1 MIKDI
6 PFKKVEDIAV
16 AVAPR
21 ADEQGEV
28 WVVYLVNMK
37 DRAINGVLVNSKGY
51 GTLDGRQVKT
61 SSLRQFFEKIE
72 GHAYVTLEIL
82 PEQLIGIANQFWVS
96 FWLDG
101 FLYDKQFVFVT
112 ESIIKDN
119 LTDIPVLNKK
129 GVMIR

>member
-6 PFKKVEDIAV
+6 PFKKMEDVAV

-21 ADEQGEV
+21 EDDKGEV
-28 WVVYLVNMK
+28 WVAYLVNMK
-37 DRAINGVLVNSKGY
+37 DRAISGVLVNSKGY
-51 GTLDGRQVKT
+51 GTLDGKQVKT
-61 SSLRQFFEKIE
+61 SSLRHFFEKIE
-72 GHAYVTLEIL
+72 GNDFVTLEIL
-82 PEQLIGIANQFWVS
+82 PEHLTGIANQFWVS

-112 ESIIKDN
+112 ESIIKNN

>member
-6 PFKKVEDIAV
+6 PFKKMEDVAV

-21 ADEQGEV
+21 EDEKGEV

-37 DRAINGVLVNSKGY
+37 DSAITGVLVNSKGY
-51 GTLDGRQVKT
+51 GTVDGRQVKT
-61 SSLRQFFEKIE
+61 SSLRHFFDKID
-72 GHAYVTLEIL
+72 GRDFVTIEIL
-82 PEQLIGIANQFWVS
+82 PKQLTSIANQFWVS

-112 ESIIKDN
+112 ESIIRDN
-119 LTDIPVLNKK
+119 LINIPVLNKK
-129 GVMIR
+129 GVMIK

>member
-6 PFKKVEDIAV
+6 PFKKVEDVAV

-21 ADEQGEV
+21 MDEKGEA

-37 DRAINGVLVNSKGY
+37 NRAINGVLVNSKGY
-51 GTLDGRQVKT
+51 GMLDGKQVKT
-61 SSLRQFFEKIE
+61 SSLRQFFDKID
-72 GHAYVTLEIL
+72 GRDYVTIEIL
-82 PEQLIGIANQFWVS
+82 PEQLTGIANQFWVS

-129 GVMIR
+129 GVMIK

>member
-6 PFKKVEDIAV
+6 PFRKVQDVAV

-21 ADEQGEV
+21 IDEIGEV

-37 DRAINGVLVNSKGY
+37 DRAISGVLVNSKGY
-51 GTLDGRQVKT
+51 GTLDGKQVKT
-61 SSLRQFFEKIE
+61 SSLRHFFEKID
-72 GHAYVTLEIL
+72 GHDYVTIEIL
-82 PEQLIGIANQFWVS
+82 PENLTGLANQFWVS

-129 GVMIR
+129 GVMIK

>member
-6 PFKKVEDIAV
+6 PFKKVKDVAV

-21 ADEQGEV
+21 ADEKGEV

-37 DRAINGVLVNSKGY
+37 DHAISGVLVNSKGY
-51 GTLDGRQVKT
+51 GTLDGKQVTT
-61 SSLRQFFEKIE
+61 SSLRQFFERIN
-72 GHAYVTLEIL
+72 GRDFVTLEIL
-82 PEQLIGIANQFWVS
+82 PEQLTAIANQFWVS

>member
-6 PFKKVEDIAV
+6 PFKKMEDIAV

-21 ADEQGEV
+21 EDEDGEV

-37 DRAINGVLVNSKGY
+37 DCAITGVLVNSKGY
-51 GTLDGRQVKT
+51 GTLDGRKVKT
-61 SSLRQFFEKIE
+61 SSLRHFFEKID
-72 GHAYVTLEIL
+72 GRDYVTIEIL
-82 PEQLIGIANQFWVS
+82 PERLTGIANQFWVS
-96 FWLDG
+96 FWQDG

>member
-21 ADEQGEV
+21 ADEGGEV

-37 DRAINGVLVNSKGY
+37 DRAITGGLVNSKGY
-51 GTLDGRQVKT
+51 GTLDGKQVKT
-61 SSLRQFFEKIE
+61 SSLRQFFEKID
-72 GHAYVTLEIL
+72 GRDYVTLEIL
-82 PEQLIGIANQFWVS
+82 PEKLTSIANQFWVS

-119 LTDIPVLNKK
+119 LTDIP
-129 GVMIR
+129 